1 MSTCTYLTCK
11 VAGDSPANGGTGAI
25 RLLEAP
31 APLPGVDRA
40 VRVQVAGV
48 DERLDAPLVL
58 VVLQV
63 VHLLQRQL
71 PVVVQIQVAE
81 HPLGLRLA
89 GGREVGLRLLAVLAP
104 LLAVGH
110 DHREPVQQ
118 PVANRRQLLR
128 LALRRLRGVGC
139 GGMIIYHLDYNEKR
153 SSVLDNI
160 GFLTTKVTFGS

>member
-11 VAGDSPANGGTGAI
+11 VAGDSPAHSGTWTI
-25 RLLEAP
+25 RLLEAS
-31 APLPGVDRA
+31 APFPCVDRA
-40 VRVQVAGV
+40 IRVQVAGV
-48 DERLDAPLVL
+48 DEWLDATLVL

-71 PVVVQIQVAE
+71 PVVIQIQMAE

-104 LLAVGH
+104 LLAVRH

-118 PVANRRQLLR
+118 SVANRRQLLR
-128 LALRRLRGVGC
+128 LALCRFRWIGC
-139 GGMIIYHLDYNEKR
+139 GKKMNAFLYHEYYKC
-153 SSVLDNI
+153 I
-160 GFLTTKVTFGS
+160 